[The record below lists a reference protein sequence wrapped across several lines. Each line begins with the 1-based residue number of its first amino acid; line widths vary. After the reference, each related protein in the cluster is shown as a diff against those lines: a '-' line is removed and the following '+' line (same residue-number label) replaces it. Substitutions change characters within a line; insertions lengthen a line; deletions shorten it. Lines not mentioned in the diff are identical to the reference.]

1 MKIAVAS
8 DHRGFHV
15 KGKILNLLNGLGH
28 EALDF
33 GPDGE
38 SSVDYPD
45 FAARVAAAVGEGRVD
60 RGVLVC
66 GTGVGMCIVANKFR
80 GVRAAACHDDL
91 TAEMS
96 RLHNDANVLC
106 LSADLLGDRLVNR
119 MIELWLRTEF
129 EGGRHARRVEM
140 IARYEATND
149 TNGDGCG
156 TAAPRSDET
165 PPPAA

>member
-8 DHRGFHV
+8 DHRGYHV
-15 KGKILNLLNGLGH
+15 KGKILGLLAGLGH

-33 GPDGE
+33 GPEGE
-38 SSVDYPD
+38 TSVDYPD
-45 FAARVAAAVGEGRVD
+45 FAAKVAAAVSEGRVE

-80 GVRAAACHDDL
+80 GVRAAACRDDL

-119 MIELWLRTEF
+119 MIEIWLRTEF
-129 EGGRHARRVEM
+129 EGGRHARRVEK
-140 IARYEATND
+140 IAHYEGTNGATN
-149 TNGDGCG
+149 GSCG
-156 TAAPRSDET
+156 TAVPCPGED
-165 PPPAA
+165 PHPAA